1 LAVFASAV
9 ALVQKRR
16 AAAVVKMTVVRMY
29 ALRKTARH
37 RAYPRTWRLLHSV
50 AFLIRPARLF
60 EVGHWAYV
68 F

>member
-50 AFLIRPARLF
+50 AF
-60 EVGHWAYV
+60 
-68 F
+68 